1 PLVPGTARVVAGDG
15 RDPRTLSGPAGP
27 RRAAV
32 GHDLAVPGQ
41 HRVHRTTLP
50 HAQKNVSTASCTV
63 AVAGSSTGISRH
75 LSKAVQGWDS
85 PSVTTSPTAS
95 CASVWRRKAC

>member
-1 PLVPGTARVVAGDG
+1 GADEGGDALALG
-15 RDPRTLSGPAGP
+15 DDGGP
-27 RRAAV
+27 RRTVGGDVLAA
-32 GHDLAVPGQ
+32 AEP
-41 HRVHRTTLP
+41 HRVHRAVPRTVLP
-50 HAQKNVSTASCTV
+50 HAPKSVSTASSTV

-75 LSKAVQGWDS
+75 LSKTVQGWDS